1 MSLAG
6 QAACLGRSLV
16 KGHGGQGLRPSCE
29 HSATWKSA
37 FPSLG
42 SVSNEEVRLEVS
54 FYFSFLSFF
63 FFWKKIY
70 IEIVKVN
77 AIIFEKNRTKQKFQS
92 ERLKSLSPPYPM
104 GQPLTVFFPSQT
116 FSPHRQACEYI

>member
-1 MSLAG
+1 MSTVQPGKVPFPPWALF
-6 QAACLGRSLV
+6 QMKKLDWRSL
-16 KGHGGQGLRPSCE
+16 
-29 HSATWKSA
+29 
-37 FPSLG
+37 FI
-42 SVSNEEVRLEVS
+42 
-54 FYFSFLSFF
+54 FLFFLF

-92 ERLKSLSPPYPM
+92 ERVKSLSPPYPM